1 MQKSRRAMFIVPS
14 YQFSATV
21 LWICASLLAML
32 WGPSA
37 SAQAY
42 PTKPVK
48 FVVAY
53 PPGGPTDILARLLS
67 PKLQTALGQPFVVE
81 SRPGAGGNVGT
92 DFVAKSPADG
102 YTILLTASGPL
113 AINVTLYKK
122 LPYDPLKDLTPV
134 IHVASVPLV
143 LVVHPSVPAK
153 SVHELIALLKS
164 KPEGYSFASAGN
176 GTPQHLSAEL
186 FKTMADVKMVHVPY
200 RGSAPAINDLVGG
213 QVPIAFES
221 MVAVLPQIKGGRLRA
236 LATTGPQ
243 RSSLLPDVPSVA
255 EAGLPGYESIAWYG
269 VVAPGGTSKAI
280 VDRLNSEITKALD
293 TPELKQRLA
302 ELGSAPVHGTPEQFG
317 AFIKSETARWGK
329 VVKESGA
336 TVD

>member
-1 MQKSRRAMFIVPS
+1 
-14 YQFSATV
+14 
-21 LWICASLLAML
+21 ML
-32 WGPSA
+32 WSSAA

-42 PTKPVK
+42 PTRPVK
-48 FVVAY
+48 FIVAY

-67 PKLQTALGQPFVVE
+67 PRLQTALGQPFLVE
-81 SRPGAGGNVGT
+81 SHPGAGGNVGT

-113 AINVTLYKK
+113 AINVTLYKT

-200 RGSAPAINDLVGG
+200 KGSAPAINDLIGG

-243 RSSLLPDVPSVA
+243 RSNLLPDVPSVA
-255 EAGLPGYESIAWYG
+255 EAGLPDYESIAWYG
-269 VVAPGGTSKAI
+269 VVTPGGTSKAI
-280 VDRLNSEITKALD
+280 VDRLNREISKALD

-302 ELGSAPVHGTPEQFG
+302 EFGSAPVHGTPEKFG
-317 AFIKSETARWGK
+317 AFIKSETVRWGK

>member
-1 MQKSRRAMFIVPS
+1 
-14 YQFSATV
+14 
-21 LWICASLLAML
+21 ML

>member
-1 MQKSRRAMFIVPS
+1 MQKSRRAMVIVTS
-14 YQFSATV
+14 NQFCAAV
-21 LWICASLLAML
+21 VGICASLLTMF

-42 PTKPVK
+42 PAKPVK

-67 PKLQTALGQPFVVE
+67 VKLQTALGQPFVVE
-81 SRPGAGGNVGT
+81 SHPGAGGNVGT

-113 AINVTLYKK
+113 AINKTLYKT
-122 LPYDPLKDLTPV
+122 LPYDPEKDLTPV

-143 LVVHPSVPAK
+143 LVVHPSVPAN
-153 SVHELIALLKS
+153 SVHALIALLKS

-186 FKTMADVKMVHVPY
+186 FKSMADVKMVHVPY
-200 RGSAPAINDLVGG
+200 KGSAPAINYLVGG
-213 QVPIAFES
+213 QVLVAFES
-221 MVAVLPQIKGGRLRA
+221 MVSVLPQVKGGRLRA
-236 LATTGPQ
+236 LATTGAQ

-280 VDRLNSEITKALD
+280 VDRLNNEITQALD
-293 TPELKQRLA
+293 TVDLKQRLA